1 MKEHLFSRTSCVILS
16 AGSSTRMGEHK
27 ALLKF
32 GEDSTFIQHIT
43 NTYALSGFDQ
53 IIVVANIE
61 LAEQMRE
68 RGIHL
73 PESALIV
80 INDKPDSGRFYS
92 LQTGMHH
99 LKEGNDCFFQN
110 VDNPFTSSDL
120 LTTLILEKKKADVI
134 IPAYKQKAGHPVLL
148 SPNVVQEICTTSDPD
163 FRINDFLRQ
172 FHQQRIET
180 LYGRILANI
189 NAPEDYINAGFQ
201 KKG

>member
-80 INDKPDSGRFYS
+80 INDKPESGRFYS
-92 LQTGMHH
+92 LQTGMRK

-110 VDNPFTSSDL
+110 VDNPFISSEL
-120 LTTLILEKKKADVI
+120 LTTLILEKEKADVI
-134 IPAYKQKAGHPVLL
+134 IPAYKQKAGHPVLFNARMKKL
-148 SPNVVQEICTTSDPD
+148 ILDIDDPETRID
-163 FRINDFLRQ
+163 VFLKGFRIKY
-172 FHQQRIET
+172 IESPDSC
-180 LYGRILANI
+180 ILTNI
-189 NAPEDYINAGFQ
+189 NSREDYLTAGFIL
-201 KKG
+201 